1 MCNPDDSTQPSRPAP
16 VPYTVVEL
24 VDPSGA
30 DGFLHKV
37 KYVHIN
43 GRPVTVEAGS
53 IALNFGD
60 SEITRVTL
68 TLLPDEVHFIRK
80 DMP

>member
-1 MCNPDDSTQPSRPAP
+1 MNPESSTRSSHIPP
-16 VPYTVVEL
+16 TIVEF

-30 DGFLHKV
+30 DGVLHKV
-37 KYVHIN
+37 KALHIN
-43 GRPVTVEAGS
+43 GQPVTVKAGS
-53 IALNFGD
+53 IALNFGN
-60 SEITRVTL
+60 SEITSVTL

>member
-1 MCNPDDSTQPSRPAP
+1 MHPDNSAQPSRPAP

-30 DGFLHKV
+30 DGVLHKV
-37 KYVHIN
+37 KNLHIN
-43 GRPVTVEAGS
+43 GQPVTVEAGS
-53 IALNFGD
+53 TTINFGN
-60 SEITRVTL
+60 SEITSVTL
-68 TLLPDEVHFIRK
+68 TLLPDEIHFIRK

>member
-1 MCNPDDSTQPSRPAP
+1 MHPDYSDQPSRRAS
-16 VPYTVVEL
+16 VPHTVVEL

-30 DGFLHKV
+30 DGVLHKV
-37 KYVHIN
+37 KNLHIN
-43 GRPVTVEAGS
+43 GQPVTVEADS
-53 IALNFGD
+53 IRFTFGH
-60 SEITRVTL
+60 SEPTRVTL

>member
-1 MCNPDDSTQPSRPAP
+1 MHPNNSAQPSRPAP
-16 VPYTVVEL
+16 VPHTVVEL

-30 DGFLHKV
+30 DNVLHKV
-37 KYVHIN
+37 REVHIN
-43 GRPVTVEAGS
+43 GRPVSVEADS
-53 IALNFGD
+53 IRLTFGHG
-60 SEITRVTL
+60 EPTRVTL